1 MTTTE
6 LTTEKVEEIMNS
18 STGTEKYYRPFFFN
32 TMVYTDGVRTFAEQ
46 CQAYWVIDLVNSYMK
61 KIQNNHRRTGE
72 WMYFIKLKVKDSK
85 ASVRIYREVDEKKKT
100 VVRQD
105 IYYTDLPNVELKFYL
120 QLAQEEPAVFCMMT
134 PSEYWY

>member
-1 MTTTE
+1 MTTTV

-61 KIQNNHRRTGE
+61 KIQSNHRRTNE
-72 WMYFIKLKVKDSK
+72 WMYFIQLKVKDSK

-134 PSEYWY
+134 PSEY

>member
-1 MTTTE
+1 MTTTV

-72 WMYFIKLKVKDSK
+72 WIYFIQLKAKDSK
-85 ASVRIYREVDEKKKT
+85 ASVRIYREVGEKKKT

-120 QLAQEEPAVFCMMT
+120 QLAQEEPAVFCMMA
-134 PSEYWY
+134 PSEY

>member
-1 MTTTE
+1 MTTTV

-61 KIQNNHRRTGE
+61 KIQSNHRRTGE
-72 WMYFIKLKVKDSK
+72 WMYFIKLKVKNSK

-134 PSEYWY
+134 PSEY

>member
-1 MTTTE
+1 MTTTV

-61 KIQNNHRRTGE
+61 KIQNNHRRTSE
-72 WMYFIKLKVKDSK
+72 WMYFIQLKVKDSK
-85 ASVRIYREVDEKKKT
+85 VSVRIYREVDEKKKT
-100 VVRQD
+100 VARQD
-105 IYYTDLPNVELKFYL
+105 IPYTDLPNVDLKFYL
-120 QLAQEEPAVFCMMT
+120 QLAQEEPTIFCMMT
-134 PSEYWY
+134 PSEY

>member
-1 MTTTE
+1 MTTTV

-61 KIQNNHRRTGE
+61 KVQNNHRRTSE
-72 WMYFIKLKVKDSK
+72 WMYFIQLKVKDNK

-100 VVRQD
+100 VVKLD
-105 IYYTDLPNVELKFYL
+105 LLYTDLPNVELKFYL

-134 PSEYWY
+134 PSEY

>member
-1 MTTTE
+1 MTTTV

-72 WMYFIKLKVKDSK
+72 WMYFIQLKVKDSK

-134 PSEYWY
+134 PSEY

>member
-1 MTTTE
+1 MTTTV

-61 KIQNNHRRTGE
+61 KVQNNHRRTGE

-120 QLAQEEPAVFCMMT
+120 QLAQEEPSVFCLMC
-134 PSEYWY
+134 PSEW

>member
-1 MTTTE
+1 MTTTV

-61 KIQNNHRRTGE
+61 KIQNNHRRTRE
-72 WMYFIKLKVKDSK
+72 WMYFIQLKVKDSK
-85 ASVRIYREVDEKKKT
+85 ASVRIYRDVDEKKKT
-100 VVRQD
+100 VVKLD
-105 IYYTDLPNVELKFYL
+105 LLYTDLPNVELKFYL
-120 QLAQEEPAVFCMMT
+120 QLAQEEPAIFCLMC
-134 PSEYWY
+134 PSEW

>member
-1 MTTTE
+1 MTTTV
-6 LTTEKVEEIMNS
+6 LTTEKVEEIMSS

-61 KIQNNHRRTGE
+61 KVQNNHRRTSE
-72 WMYFIKLKVKDSK
+72 WMYFIQLKVKDNK

-105 IYYTDLPNVELKFYL
+105 IPYTDLPNVNIKFYL
-120 QLAQEEPAVFCMMT
+120 QLAQEEPAVFCLMC
-134 PSEYWY
+134 PSEY

>member
-1 MTTTE
+1 MTTTV

-72 WMYFIKLKVKDSK
+72 WMYFIQLKVKDSK

-100 VVRQD
+100 VARLD
-105 IYYTDLPNVELKFYL
+105 IPYTDLPNVELKFYL

-134 PSEYWY
+134 PSEY

>member
-1 MTTTE
+1 MTTTV
-6 LTTEKVEEIMNS
+6 LTTEKVEEIMSS

-72 WMYFIKLKVKDSK
+72 WMYFIQLKVKDSK
-85 ASVRIYREVDEKKKT
+85 ASVRIYREVEEKKKT

-134 PSEYWY
+134 PSEY

>member
-1 MTTTE
+1 MTTTV

-32 TMVYTDGVRTFAEQ
+32 TMVYTDGVRIFAEQ

-85 ASVRIYREVDEKKKT
+85 ASVRIYREVDEKTKT

-134 PSEYWY
+134 PSEY

>member
-1 MTTTE
+1 MTTTV

-72 WMYFIKLKVKDSK
+72 WIYFIQLKAKDSK

-100 VVRQD
+100 VVRLD
-105 IYYTDLPNVELKFYL
+105 IPYTDLPNVELKFYL
-120 QLAQEEPAVFCMMT
+120 QLAQEEPAVFCMMA
-134 PSEYWY
+134 PSEY

>member
-1 MTTTE
+1 MTTTV

-18 STGTEKYYRPFFFN
+18 STGTEKYYRPFLFN

-61 KIQNNHRRTGE
+61 KIQNNHRRTSE
-72 WMYFIKLKVKDSK
+72 WMYFIQLKVKDSK
-85 ASVRIYREVDEKKKT
+85 ASVRIYREVEEKKKT
-100 VVRQD
+100 VARQD

-120 QLAQEEPAVFCMMT
+120 QLAQEEPTIFCMMT
-134 PSEYWY
+134 PSEY

>member
-1 MTTTE
+1 MTTTV

-61 KIQNNHRRTGE
+61 KIQNNHRKTSE
-72 WMYFIKLKVKDSK
+72 WIYFIQLKVKDSK
-85 ASVRIYREVDEKKKT
+85 ASVRIYREMDEKKKT

-105 IYYTDLPNVELKFYL
+105 IYYTDLPNVDLKFYL

-134 PSEYWY
+134 PSEY

>member
-1 MTTTE
+1 MTTTV

-32 TMVYTDGVRTFAEQ
+32 TMVYTDGVRIFAEQ

-72 WMYFIKLKVKDSK
+72 WMYFIQLKVKDSK

-100 VVRQD
+100 VARQD
-105 IYYTDLPNVELKFYL
+105 IPYTDLPNVELKFYL

-134 PSEYWY
+134 PSEY

>member
-1 MTTTE
+1 MTTTV

-61 KIQNNHRRTGE
+61 KIQNNHRRTRE
-72 WMYFIKLKVKDSK
+72 WMYFIQLKVKDSK

-100 VVRQD
+100 VARLD
-105 IYYTDLPNVELKFYL
+105 IPYTDLPNVNIKFYL
-120 QLAQEEPAVFCMMT
+120 QLAQEEPAVFCMEC
-134 PSEYWY
+134 PSEY

>member
-1 MTTTE
+1 MTTTV
-6 LTTEKVEEIMNS
+6 LTTEKVEEIMSS

-46 CQAYWVIDLVNSYMK
+46 CQAHWVIDLVNSYMK

-72 WMYFIKLKVKDSK
+72 WMYFIQLKVKDHK

-100 VVRQD
+100 VARQD
-105 IYYTDLPNVELKFYL
+105 IPYTDLPNVELKFYL
-120 QLAQEEPAVFCMMT
+120 QLAQEEPPVFCLMC
-134 PSEYWY
+134 PSEY

>member
-1 MTTTE
+1 MTTTV

-72 WMYFIKLKVKDSK
+72 WMYFIQLKVKDSK

-100 VVRQD
+100 VARQD
-105 IYYTDLPNVELKFYL
+105 IPYTDLPNVELKFYL

-134 PSEYWY
+134 PSEY

>member
-1 MTTTE
+1 MTTTV

-18 STGTEKYYRPFFFN
+18 STGTEKYYRPLFFKN
-32 TMVYTDGVRTFAEQ
+32 MVYTDGVRTFAEQ

-134 PSEYWY
+134 PSEY

>member
-1 MTTTE
+1 MTTTV

-61 KIQNNHRRTGE
+61 KIQNNHRRTSE
-72 WMYFIKLKVKDSK
+72 WMYFIQLKVKDNK

-100 VVRQD
+100 VARLD
-105 IYYTDLPNVELKFYL
+105 IPYTDLPNVELKFYL

-134 PSEYWY
+134 PSEY

>member
-1 MTTTE
+1 MTTTV

-72 WMYFIKLKVKDSK
+72 WMYFIQLKVKDSK

-105 IYYTDLPNVELKFYL
+105 IYYTDLPNVDLKFYL

-134 PSEYWY
+134 PSEY

>member
-1 MTTTE
+1 MTTTV

-18 STGTEKYYRPFFFN
+18 STGTEKYYRPFLFN

-61 KIQNNHRRTGE
+61 KIQNNHRRTSE
-72 WMYFIKLKVKDSK
+72 WMYFIQLKVKDNK

-100 VVRQD
+100 VVKLD
-105 IYYTDLPNVELKFYL
+105 LLYTDLPNVELKFYL

-134 PSEYWY
+134 PSEY

>member
-1 MTTTE
+1 MTTTV

-61 KIQNNHRRTGE
+61 KIQNNHRRTRE
-72 WMYFIKLKVKDSK
+72 WMYFVQLKVKDSK

-100 VVRQD
+100 VARLD
-105 IYYTDLPNVELKFYL
+105 IPYTDLPNVNIKFYL
-120 QLAQEEPAVFCMMT
+120 QLAQEKPPVFCMMC
-134 PSEYWY
+134 PSEY

>member
-1 MTTTE
+1 MTTTV

-18 STGTEKYYRPFFFN
+18 STGTGKYYRPFFFN

-72 WMYFIKLKVKDSK
+72 WMYFIQLKVKDSK

-100 VVRQD
+100 VARLD
-105 IYYTDLPNVELKFYL
+105 IPYTDLPNVNIKFYL

-134 PSEYWY
+134 PSEY

>member
-134 PSEYWY
+134 PSEY

>member
-1 MTTTE
+1 MTTTV

-18 STGTEKYYRPFFFN
+18 STGTEKYYRPFLFN

-61 KIQNNHRRTGE
+61 KIQNNHRRTSE
-72 WMYFIKLKVKDSK
+72 WMYFIQLKVKDNK
-85 ASVRIYREVDEKKKT
+85 ASVRIYREVEEKKKT

-120 QLAQEEPAVFCMMT
+120 QLAQEEPAVFCMMV
-134 PSEYWY
+134 PSEY

>member
-1 MTTTE
+1 MTTTV

-72 WMYFIKLKVKDSK
+72 WMYFIQLKAKDSK

-100 VVRQD
+100 VARLD
-105 IYYTDLPNVELKFYL
+105 IPYTDLPNVELKFYL

-134 PSEYWY
+134 PSEY

>member
-1 MTTTE
+1 MTTTV

-72 WMYFIKLKVKDSK
+72 WMYFIQLKAKDNK

-100 VVRQD
+100 VVRLD
-105 IYYTDLPNVELKFYL
+105 LLYTDLPNVELKFYL
-120 QLAQEEPAVFCMMT
+120 QLAQEEPPVFCLMC
-134 PSEYWY
+134 PSEW

>member
-1 MTTTE
+1 MTTTV

-61 KIQNNHRRTGE
+61 KIQNNHRRTSE
-72 WMYFIKLKVKDSK
+72 WMYFIQLKVKDNK

-100 VVRQD
+100 VARQD
-105 IYYTDLPNVELKFYL
+105 IPYTDLPNVELKFYL

-134 PSEYWY
+134 PSEY

>member
-1 MTTTE
+1 MTTTV

-72 WMYFIKLKVKDSK
+72 WM
-85 ASVRIYREVDEKKKT
+85 
-100 VVRQD
+100 
-105 IYYTDLPNVELKFYL
+105 
-120 QLAQEEPAVFCMMT
+120 
-134 PSEYWY
+134 

>member
-1 MTTTE
+1 MTTTV

-46 CQAYWVIDLVNSYMK
+46 CKAYWVIDLVNSYMK

-105 IYYTDLPNVELKFYL
+105 IYYTDLPNVDLKFYL

-134 PSEYWY
+134 PSEY